1 MGHSRYLWATESYI
15 GANYFGRYLNHGNL
29 QILGSGNPIDMFAS
43 GFNQQGWDWN
53 HIPGTTAAVIPMKDL
68 KADIR
73 QVDEVSGYEEMLLSD
88 ESFTGAISSKNRN
101 GAFGMKLH
109 EHDKYNGSLRA
120 RKSYFFF
127 DNRIIALGSDI
138 ESALPDA
145 PVHTTLFLIRN
156 GNIIVHKT
164 LQHSLDE
171 ETCAPTENNF
181 ALAAI
186 DHGKTPHNAS
196 YEYMVLIQ
204 PSEKEKKQYQKSG
217 GYIVLQQNKQAHIVR
232 DKATSTTGYVL
243 FEEGEVTVGN
253 EILSVNHPCL
263 IMTAKEN
270 KDKMTISVCD
280 PDLHFYEGPADEQ
293 YDKNGKRI
301 ERSVYSRKW
310 IDNPSAKST
319 IKIKINGIWNLE
331 TPSDYIKIS
340 GKDTKSTFLEVSC
353 RHGMTREVNLIKD

>member
-1 MGHSRYLWATESYI
+1 MPRQKITLHWRPL
-15 GANYFGRYLNHGNL
+15 
-29 QILGSGNPIDMFAS
+29 
-43 GFNQQGWDWN
+43 
-53 HIPGTTAAVIPMKDL
+53 TT
-68 KADIR
+68 
-73 QVDEVSGYEEMLLSD
+73 G
-88 ESFTGAISSKNRN
+88 
-101 GAFGMKLH
+101 KL
-109 EHDKYNGSLRA
+109 
-120 RKSYFFF
+120 
-127 DNRIIALGSDI
+127 
-138 ESALPDA
+138 
-145 PVHTTLFLIRN
+145 
-156 GNIIVHKT
+156 
-164 LQHSLDE
+164 
-171 ETCAPTENNF
+171 
-181 ALAAI
+181 
-186 DHGKTPHNAS
+186 PHNAS

-204 PSEKEKKQYQKSG
+204 PSEKEKKAISKIGRLYC
-217 GYIVLQQNKQAHIVR
+217 LATKQ
-232 DKATSTTGYVL
+232 TSSYRKRQSNFYNRIRT

-340 GKDTKSTFLEVSC
+340 GKTQKVHSSKFLADTA
-353 RHGMTREVNLIKD
+353 